1 MYLSDLSIRR
11 PVLAWVFT
19 ILILIAGII
28 GYNALS
34 VRELPDVDVPVVT
47 VTVDWRGAAPDVMET
62 EVTDLI
68 EEEVNTVEGIKT
80 ITSQTREERA
90 QITVEFE
97 LEVNVDVAAQDVRD
111 AVARVRRR
119 LPDDI
124 DPPTVVKLDIDAQ
137 PIMWVSVNSEW
148 MTRTELADFVDRQL
162 SDRIQVLPG
171 VGRVQAGGSQRFA
184 VRVELDVARLTAH
197 DLTVTDVAQ
206 ALQRENIEL
215 PSGRIE
221 SQLREFVVRTQG
233 RITQPEDFQDIVI
246 VSRDGV
252 PIRVRDVAEVVRGTE
267 NERNLARFIQTPTIG
282 MGILRQSQANT
293 LEVTTRVMEELD
305 RIRPEL
311 PPGVNLQVAFDGS
324 RFIAESVRSTE
335 RTLMLAAV
343 LVVIVIFVFLRSLR
357 SSFIPAIV
365 IPVAVMGTFAIM
377 NALSFSINVI
387 TLLGLIL
394 AIGLLVDDAVVMLEN
409 IYRHME
415 QEHEDPI
422 EAARNGAS
430 EIGFAVIASSISLA
444 AVFVPVAFVTG
455 TIGVFFYEFGL
466 TVASAIFIS
475 TFIALTLTPM
485 LSSRLIRVK
494 KRHMKIYHLL
504 ESGFDAIGRSY
515 KRWLERALRHRV
527 ITVILAIGTFA
538 AGIIM
543 ARMLPGEFTPQQD
556 QGSLIAFFRG
566 PEGST
571 LEYMDRYLKE
581 VEAIADDIPEIRT
594 YMGILGFG
602 ANPPNRGI
610 MFMTL
615 EERDQRERDQFEIMA
630 EMRRRTAGIPGIMVF
645 LRERSPFGGRQD
657 TRPVQFVIQHPDLE
671 VLAEGSEELVRQLRD
686 ADGFLDVD
694 SDLDLNKPE
703 LMVHIDRERAS
714 LLGIS
719 VADISQALQLMLG
732 GVDVTDYQERGKQYN
747 VIARLR
753 EEDRAQPRNLD
764 QVYLRGHSGDLVPLS
779 NIARFEED
787 VGPSQINHFNRVRS
801 VTVAANLEGLAL
813 SDALEKVRELAD
825 DIFPAETTYELT
837 GTARDLEESFQAL
850 TFTLILAIVVVFLVL
865 AAQFNS
871 WIHPF
876 TIMLGLPLALVGAF
890 GGLLLAGQSLNI
902 FSFIGLIMLTGLVT
916 KNGILLIDYTNRLRD
931 RGVERYEA
939 VVTAGKVRL
948 RPILMTAVTTI
959 FGVLPIALG
968 LGAGGEARAPLGV
981 VVIGGMTVS
990 TILTLVVVPV
1000 IYTLLDDLMNKLKGR
1015 IGRTES
1021 AS

>member
-311 PPGVNLQVAFDGS
+311 PPPVNLQVAFDGS

>member
-837 GTARDLEESFQAL
+837 GTARDLEASFQAL

>member
-311 PPGVNLQVAFDGS
+311 PPPVNLQVAFDGS

-837 GTARDLEESFQAL
+837 GTARDLEASFQAL